1 MAANPAALAAAAV
14 LVLVAAL
21 YSGVAVMN
29 HFAGTSVSA
38 TGIITGAFAV
48 MGAFVFNSVLVP
60 LQNGFAM
67 FANVCGQ
74 CVHEP
79 GRSCESSVL

>member
-1 MAANPAALAAAAV
+1 
-14 LVLVAAL
+14 
-21 YSGVAVMN
+21 MN

-67 FANVCGQ
+67 FANFVGN
-74 CVHEP
+74 VFTN
-79 GRSCESSVL
+79 RSQL